1 MKILVVDDS
10 EEERRRVTSLLHKL
24 GHEVVTAGNG
34 LEAVEAYA
42 MDMPELVLLDVTMP
56 VMDGL
61 ETARTVRR
69 MPGPWIPIV
78 FLSADTEPEDIAA
91 GINAGG
97 DDYLS
102 KPPNEVV
109 LAAKLLAM
117 QRIANMNSVIAR
129 VEAAAVR
136 QEIANLAEVDQLSGF
151 ASMAAGRRMLSREYN
166 RCSRSAQP
174 VSLLIVSID
183 GYDQLVAEF
192 GDEGVDDCLKRLS
205 VALQSNA
212 SRMADFISRND
223 DHAFCVIMPDTP
235 MTGAV
240 RVAERIRNTIL
251 ELDEIIGD
259 AAAKASEHD
268 IPFSVSVGVA
278 TIIPHKGGSS
288 DSLQLAAE
296 QVLQQAR
303 LDGGNRVESVAVNV
317 PFRLTPRELEC
328 LQWSAIG
335 KSSWEISGILEISES
350 AVNFHMANI
359 RSKFAVNSRRQAVA
373 QAIQFGLIR
382 AA

>member
-10 EEERRRVTSLLHKL
+10 ESERKRVTSLLHKL

-34 LEAVEAYA
+34 VEALETYA
-42 MDMPELVLLDVTMP
+42 MAMPELVLMDVAMP

-61 ETARTVRR
+61 ETARTIRR

-102 KPPNEVV
+102 KPPNAVV

-117 QRIANMNSVIAR
+117 QRIASMNSVIAR

-151 ASMAAGRRMLSREYN
+151 ASNTAGQRMLSREFN

-174 VSLLIVSID
+174 VSLLIVSVD
-183 GYDQLVAEF
+183 NHAELVRQYGE
-192 GDEGVDDCLKRLS
+192 EGVDACLKRLS

-212 SRMADFISRND
+212 SRMADFISRSR
-223 DHAFCVIMPDTP
+223 DHAFCVVMPDTP

-240 RVAERIRNTIL
+240 SVAERIRNTIL

-259 AAAKASEHD
+259 ASACGCD

-278 TIIPHKGGSS
+278 TIIPHKGGCS
-288 DSLQLAAE
+288 DVLQLAAE

-303 LDGGNRVESVAVNV
+303 QDGGNRVESVAVNV

-335 KSSWEISGILEISES
+335 KSSWEISGILAISES

-359 RSKFAVNSRRQAVA
+359 RSKFGVNSRRQAVA
-373 QAIQFGLIR
+373 QAIQYGLIR